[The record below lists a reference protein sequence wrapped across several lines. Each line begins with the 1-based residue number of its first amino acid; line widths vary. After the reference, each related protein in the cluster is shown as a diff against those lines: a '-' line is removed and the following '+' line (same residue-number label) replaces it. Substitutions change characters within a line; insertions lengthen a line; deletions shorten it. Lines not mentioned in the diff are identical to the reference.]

1 MRRLLAILAT
11 AIAMGVGIITLLG
24 LLVGGDLGL
33 ATTLTRFFRVREM
46 TQFFLQ
52 MTVITAAMTLIIGI
66 LNLLIVHV
74 GRIVRGRRGWHN
86 SLILLLSAV
95 IVYVLVIL
103 ERFGVLSTA
112 PGQLTPSAILLDT
125 VQISIES
132 ALAALTLF
140 ALVYG
145 AYRMMRRR
153 VTPGALLFVLSLLIV
168 LLGALPLPGAGI
180 SFLASARDWWLNVPV
195 SAGVRGI
202 LLGIALATLVAGV
215 RVIIG
220 QDRSYRD

>member
-11 AIAMGVGIITLLG
+11 TIAMGVGFITLVG
-24 LLVGGDLGL
+24 LLVGDDLGFASAL
-33 ATTLTRFFRVREM
+33 VQFFAVRQM
-46 TQFFLQ
+46 AGFFLQ
-52 MTVITAAMTLIIGI
+52 MTVITAAMTLIIGL
-66 LNLLIVHV
+66 LNLFSVHF
-74 GRIVRGRRGWHN
+74 GRVIRARRGWHN
-86 SLILLLSAV
+86 SLILLLSAL

-103 ERFGVLSTA
+103 ERLGVLTTT
-112 PGQLTPSAILLDT
+112 PGQPTPSAILLDS

-132 ALAALTLF
+132 ALAALVLF

-145 AYRMMRRR
+145 AYRMLRRR

-180 SFLASARDWWLNVPV
+180 SFLATLRDWWLNVPV
-195 SAGVRGI
+195 SAGLRGL
-202 LLGIALATLVAGV
+202 LLGIALATVVAGM

-220 QDRSYRD
+220 QDRAYRE